1 MSSAA
6 DLVTVYRS
14 MDADAKTNCAIL
26 RALLAGHEIAAVVL
40 DDDAPGVPEGTFEV
54 RVPAGESAKAEKL
67 IARNPLPD
75 EAEEVDSTSN
85 LDLETVFR
93 GEGGGELEAL
103 TVQGLLE
110 SNGIATVLTGDAVL
124 PNLSFEL
131 KVARSQAETARIL
144 IAEAETPSDGQA
156 YLNS

>member
-1 MSSAA
+1 MSSKA

-14 MDADAKTNCAIL
+14 MDADAKTDCETL
-26 RALLAGHEIAAVVL
+26 RDLLAGHEIAAVVL
-40 DDDAPGVPEGTFEV
+40 DDDAPGVTEGTFEV
-54 RVPAGESAKAEKL
+54 RVPTAEAAIAENL

-75 EAEEVDSTSN
+75 AANQVDPSSN

-103 TVQGLLE
+103 TIQGFLE

-131 KVARSQAETARIL
+131 KVARSQAQTARRL
-144 IAEAETPSDGQA
+144 IAEAETPSDG
-156 YLNS
+156 